1 MPYQITLPD
10 GSIGMIDD
18 SVPKNRAMEA
28 AEAAYPDAFPGIGE
42 QLLGAPGE
50 LAKGFARG
58 FVDPVSGLLSTGYTG
73 LRAAGMELD
82 PFAETAVG
90 KGLAGVQ
97 EYLAPDYGTV
107 SQFAG
112 ALGGLGS
119 FLVPGA
125 ALAKGLGRTATL
137 GGMATGLGAEEA
149 RSRVEQARA
158 EGIEVTPGQEFTSQL
173 GGSVIGLTELA
184 PIERLTG
191 PLQAVLRGVKKSD
204 ADMIA
209 PGLFNSAKR
218 MVETGGIE
226 GLQEG
231 MANVAQDLLA
241 KGVYNPNLDVGESA
255 LGDAAMGA
263 SVGAFAQGA
272 IELVTKGRRRQL
284 YDTLKAEEDAKA
296 RIAEA
301 EKARLAEETARKQTL
316 TNFGV
321 EGQPLLLAAPQGQV
335 TPSRQEKSSLDQ
347 YGVEDKDLFE
357 PYGTF
362 TRDELDKDVVKELD
376 KRRKEAGRPKTE
388 TFTLQDIADTGVY
401 RGELN
406 RLIAQRSGY
415 TGELKFKPSEVVGLA
430 EQKNIDTSTQGFSDF
445 VGRVTGKKPLPEK
458 TGLGALQGL
467 NDVEIFAVREAI
479 NKLPTYEQ
487 RKILPTGKAAKI
499 FDDKQA
505 TSTLTNIKKTIGQDL
520 GEKGL
525 GETSVL
531 KEIGDFSGLEDVNDQ
546 KSLLEKYI
554 LDGELERVS
563 TPAFAVLDA
572 DGKQISVVGP
582 DAGGRLTDI
591 ERRKAQ
597 EKAAKTLK
605 PGFAVL
611 DAKGKQVD
619 VDVDQGKAQQKAARI
634 GGTIQET
641 TISGSVKDTT
651 INQIRN
657 PINRLI
663 GGFDI
668 RQGTFEDTL
677 IDGYDIT
684 TETGEVISKT
694 KSLTDAE
701 NRVNRATE
709 LRKQRQ
715 LQLLDAKQKIQEN
728 IAKSEQA
735 MADLEALG
743 KKDSEDFKKIQN
755 SMAAQERNLA
765 KVEQNLIE
773 FGKKVA
779 FKSRYKQQKRTGFT
793 LFEGNK
799 PVGTYNSRQE
809 ALEASVVS
817 QPTDRLEA
825 MLEAFPT
832 LSASAKPGMDR
843 ADIKKLQQVAASE
856 LASRKGEIPSGV
868 GITVE
873 GDITAAEERL
883 ALQGIFSPRIK
894 ERVNELD
901 KKLRAALDK
910 LGLKDVR
917 LNIVGAIKGELGDA
931 DGVYA
936 ARLIKIALD
945 AENPMRV
952 LRHEGIHAL
961 KELGA
966 FTPDQ
971 WRVLENKAKS
981 EWMAKY
987 NIADPKRYGSLS
999 PEIQLEEAIAEAFAD
1014 FSQTKP
1020 PAGLIGNVFSRIKS
1034 FFTAL
1039 DNGFKGLGFQTADD
1053 VFGRVDRGELL
1064 PGMGERAAEVEGL
1077 QAQRVT
1083 AETSEPVQ
1091 DRTGAKLPTKPVST
1105 RPVTESVPQLPPL
1118 PQAKPDEPSMPI
1130 SRRSQSKG
1138 SVSAVPMSLLTTP
1151 EALQRTGD
1159 VLSVLDKS
1167 DPNESLRALNLAA
1180 ERGGLAEWEA
1190 RAIAFG
1196 RAEGAPGPERY
1207 SLKRVAPSKVVSSV
1221 IEDLGLSDAEVAA
1234 TSLGLQTGKGGT
1246 DAFKQAN
1253 IGGIKQIIEYL
1264 EKRYVDSG
1272 LAPLDITNEQDRDT
1286 LSKLLAAEVLAA
1298 VRSGGA
1304 NIQWY
1309 DKVIDQMLGM
1319 ASLKYPEL
1327 RTDPNAQAA
1336 FRIAISVSSQGQN
1349 VEDNLKFGERVY
1361 EQFSQNAERGRPRF
1375 PEIGT
1380 GEAMQAMQ
1388 KNFQLAN
1395 KMIDKLG
1402 MDDFRKFLETP
1413 FTVKEL
1419 NSVGLKIGG
1428 ELVDEQVLG
1437 SSILGPKIGFGFYSN
1452 LSGNFEP
1459 VTMDMWFMRT
1469 IGRLIGKLRGFDPA
1483 KYAKQVQR
1491 FRGSF
1496 ALSDESG
1503 VNGIYANEFSQ
1514 EEINNAIV
1522 DEQAM
1527 IDLARKVK
1535 SKHERDFSKNRD
1547 LYDSKQRAKTDF
1559 VKSAETIIQSLD
1571 KPKDV
1576 PASGGERR
1584 LLRDVARRMRQK
1596 VADVTGQ
1603 DIPPASLQAI
1613 VWYPEQELYKA
1624 LGAKLRVT
1632 SQNYANS
1639 MRKLLEG
1646 EGFDGDRI
1654 SESAKLG
1661 SRRTRRADA
1670 GEIPAGTRPT
1680 GRRPSRTLSAKER
1693 EDLLKQR
1700 FSLREPAKV
1709 IYEVA
1714 PDPNNVELTERWN
1727 ALPTEQKT
1735 EISKRVGARIVEAAL
1750 PILKA
1755 RGRVADQVG
1764 SYLDFTNPS
1773 FALVLEDGDPIEMSK
1788 LLGFALSQDSMMV
1801 VSGDSAPGLE
1811 QTGGIVINIGDLS
1824 FDQVDA
1830 IYQQLREIEVNGQ
1843 KPVGGQTTVDGKMI
1857 VLNYSGLPSSDLA
1870 QLIDQQLNG
1879 QFRVGVGDFFTAFPE
1894 KGDYDYASVS
1904 NDPAGSAGL
1913 IRKRSRDLRTEASR
1927 LLNDEINA
1935 VPRDGKYSL
1944 RGTNTPEF
1952 REWFG
1957 RSQIVDEQGRPRVMY
1972 HGTARDITEF
1982 KAKQAGAIFVTDD
1995 PRFAEDFSYM
2005 SEMWMI
2011 DHADQFLSEQEIKK
2025 AVAAGVA
2032 KMAQGMPKQDQIRM
2046 LTQILQFPI
2055 DSVVR
2060 DPDATEIRNEIAKRL
2075 PSKPNILPVYVR
2087 AERPFDFE
2095 NQEHLDDLRS
2105 MPGVA
2110 VHYQRIRRG
2119 EWSSIEEPEVQEA
2132 IKDLGFDG
2140 FYVKEGG
2147 KKNLAVYRPDQ
2158 LKSVTGNIGTYG
2170 QREPTINEAKQ
2181 FGLTIEEA
2189 KAAQKRGDIRYSLR
2203 NTNTP
2208 EFKQWFR
2215 KSPVVNAVGKP
2226 QMMFHGTSLDIE
2238 EFIPGETGAIYVS
2251 PDPEFAGTFA
2261 RYSQEREIR
2270 KLGENLDQDLEAKQ
2284 RILDPIIDE
2293 AMANGDLINRN
2304 LPYHRDLAQVGLIK
2318 DLDQYS
2324 KEYWMN
2330 WFLEKPMRD
2339 AAHSTGVGPALRE
2352 ALANMLTTGRNVM
2365 PLYVNPQKPFDYENN
2380 THVNKVAKLVFEYDP
2395 DTYESANP
2403 KVQKY
2408 QRDTLINGLKAG
2420 DWRVLEEPIVQ
2431 EAIKEL
2437 GFDAFYV
2444 KEQDVKNLGLYKPNQ
2459 LKSAI
2464 GNTGAFSPETGKVR
2478 YSLRQ
2483 TNTPAFKQWF
2493 GDSKVVDKKGDP
2505 LVVYHGTDKTFDA
2518 FNLRKRGSRVGFQ
2531 DDGFYFSDSPGTA
2544 TTYATM
2550 DVYSGALGKKKDA
2563 YLEPTDFF
2571 KRFLSRL
2578 GLVESAPQV
2587 VPAFLSIK
2595 NPYKTTGARMPG
2607 RRELIKQG
2615 YDGIQ
2620 YTQYDGTTHWVAFE
2634 PTQIKSSI
2642 GNIGTFDPENPDI
2655 RYSLRQQAGQTLGQS
2670 YLDTVQRTTTPR
2682 VEKGFK
2688 DRISEAMSA
2697 TPFAKFRQMFINKY
2711 ERIEYYSR
2719 ELAKKF
2725 GDSSLLLADQSAI
2738 AAALMSDRAAGVAAE
2753 SFKSGIPVYAKG
2765 YTYVDN
2771 MGGKVKGLMEI
2782 LMPLAQ
2788 KQDPF
2793 VYQMFQDYAARR
2805 RGVRL
2810 DAQGKVTPFS
2820 RQELAQIPAIE
2831 KQFPEF
2837 KQVFED
2843 YQRYNEGLVR
2853 YMRDTGVIDAKA
2865 AQEWMRYGDYIPFY
2879 RQLDGERTVG
2889 PSIFSAISGVK
2900 APKKLKGGDAPLG
2913 EFLETVVRNSRAA
2926 IEAGMRNVAANRV
2939 VTNFQRLNSPTAG
2952 GKLVERTTEK
2962 ERDFPDVV
2970 TVRENGKD
2978 AYYKVAD
2985 PLLVQSLQALNIPQ
2999 IPGLDILAKPAE
3011 FLREMVTRDP
3021 AFIGASVLRE
3031 SLSAWITT
3039 GQKLTPVA
3047 TGVNQFV
3054 KILSNASPTVQ
3065 ALRRAGIGSG
3075 YEFKGDV
3082 QATAGVFG
3090 DQLKRMAGE
3099 MTTAQKAVMPLR
3111 AMWDGLDKAS
3121 TAADLSTRAAVFE
3134 RVLEETGNEA
3144 EAIYQA
3150 MEVINFSRK
3159 GSSPIIQIFA
3169 AIIPFLNARIQ
3180 GLDLL
3185 YRAGFGRLAS
3195 STAVAQQKAFML
3207 RSLALFGTTAMYYA
3221 LVQDEEEWQRA
3232 DQETRDNYWIIGG
3245 FKFPIPFELGV
3256 MFKVIPERIMAYT
3269 MGDDTGEQVRESIAR
3284 QVMGTLSFNP
3294 IPQAVLPLIE
3304 ASSNYSFFL
3313 QRDIVGMGKKDL
3325 APEFQISEGTSQIA
3339 IQLGQT
3345 LGISPMKI
3353 DYIIRGYTGA
3363 MGTYAI
3369 TTMDSIIRSEDDA
3382 TKATWRL
3389 DQIPVLKRFMISDLG
3404 AGTVN
3409 EYYDLR
3415 EKLDEVVRTSNQLE
3429 RTGNIEALTEYLKE
3443 NGQVLGMKDYIRDL
3457 DKDMK
3462 SLRES
3467 RLAINI
3473 SRMEPDQKRQS
3484 LDALRK
3490 AEIALTERINLLRKN
3505 MGV

>member
-1 MPYQITLPD
+1 
-10 GSIGMIDD
+10 
-18 SVPKNRAMEA
+18 
-28 AEAAYPDAFPGIGE
+28 
-42 QLLGAPGE
+42 
-50 LAKGFARG
+50 
-58 FVDPVSGLLSTGYTG
+58 
-73 LRAAGMELD
+73 
-82 PFAETAVG
+82 
-90 KGLAGVQ
+90 VQ
-97 EYLAPDYGTV
+97 
-107 SQFAG
+107 
-112 ALGGLGS
+112 
-119 FLVPGA
+119 
-125 ALAKGLGRTATL
+125 
-137 GGMATGLGAEEA
+137 
-149 RSRVEQARA
+149 
-158 EGIEVTPGQEFTSQL
+158 
-173 GGSVIGLTELA
+173 
-184 PIERLTG
+184 
-191 PLQAVLRGVKKSD
+191 
-204 ADMIA
+204 
-209 PGLFNSAKR
+209 
-218 MVETGGIE
+218 
-226 GLQEG
+226 
-231 MANVAQDLLA
+231 AQ
-241 KGVYNPNLDVGESA
+241 K
-255 LGDAAMGA
+255 
-263 SVGAFAQGA
+263 
-272 IELVTKGRRRQL
+272 
-284 YDTLKAEEDAKA
+284 
-296 RIAEA
+296 
-301 EKARLAEETARKQTL
+301 
-316 TNFGV
+316 
-321 EGQPLLLAAPQGQV
+321 
-335 TPSRQEKSSLDQ
+335 
-347 YGVEDKDLFE
+347 
-357 PYGTF
+357 
-362 TRDELDKDVVKELD
+362 
-376 KRRKEAGRPKTE
+376 
-388 TFTLQDIADTGVY
+388 
-401 RGELN
+401 
-406 RLIAQRSGY
+406 
-415 TGELKFKPSEVVGLA
+415 
-430 EQKNIDTSTQGFSDF
+430 
-445 VGRVTGKKPLPEK
+445 
-458 TGLGALQGL
+458 
-467 NDVEIFAVREAI
+467 
-479 NKLPTYEQ
+479 
-487 RKILPTGKAAKI
+487 
-499 FDDKQA
+499 
-505 TSTLTNIKKTIGQDL
+505 
-520 GEKGL
+520 
-525 GETSVL
+525 
-531 KEIGDFSGLEDVNDQ
+531 
-546 KSLLEKYI
+546 
-554 LDGELERVS
+554 
-563 TPAFAVLDA
+563 
-572 DGKQISVVGP
+572 
-582 DAGGRLTDI
+582 
-591 ERRKAQ
+591 KAQ
-597 EKAAKTLK
+597 E
-605 PGFAVL
+605 
-611 DAKGKQVD
+611 
-619 VDVDQGKAQQKAARI
+619 I
-634 GGTIQET
+634 GGTI
-641 TISGSVKDTT
+641 KDTS
-651 INQIRN
+651 INQIRT
-657 PINRLI
+657 PDPVNRLI

-684 TETGEVISKT
+684 TETGEVIGKT

-1034 FFTAL
+1034 FFAAL

-1064 PGMGERAAEVEGL
+1064 PGMGERAAEVQGL
-1077 QAQRVT
+1077 QAQRVV
-1083 AETSEPVQ
+1083 AET
-1091 DRTGAKLPTKPVST
+1091 
-1105 RPVTESVPQLPPL
+1105 
-1118 PQAKPDEPSMPI
+1118 
-1130 SRRSQSKG
+1130 
-1138 SVSAVPMSLLTTP
+1138 
-1151 EALQRTGD
+1151 
-1159 VLSVLDKS
+1159 
-1167 DPNESLRALNLAA
+1167 
-1180 ERGGLAEWEA
+1180 
-1190 RAIAFG
+1190 
-1196 RAEGAPGPERY
+1196 PERY

-1264 EKRYVDSG
+1264 EKRYADSG

-1336 FRIAISVSSQGQN
+1336 FRIAISVTSQGQN

-1380 GEAMQAMQ
+1380 GESMQAMQ

-1496 ALSDESG
+1496 ALSNESG

-1755 RGRVADQVG
+1755 RGRVADQIG

-1944 RGTNTPEF
+1944 RGTNTPQF

-1957 RSQIVDEQGRPRVMY
+1957 QSKIVDAEGRPRVMY

-1982 KAKQAGAIFVTDD
+1982 KAKQAGAIFVTED

-2005 SEMWMI
+2005 SEVWMI
-2011 DHADQFLSEQEIKK
+2011 DHATQFLSEQEIKK
-2025 AVAAGVA
+2025 AVAAGVM
-2032 KMAQGMPKQDQIRM
+2032 KMAQGVPKQKQIQM
-2046 LTQILQFPI
+2046 LTEILQFPI

-2087 AERPFDFE
+2087 AENPFDFE
-2095 NQEHLDDLRS
+2095 NQGHLEAIRS
-2105 MPGVA
+2105 MPGVP

-2119 EWSSIEEPEVQEA
+2119 EWSAIEEPDVQEA
-2132 IKDLGFDG
+2132 IQKAGFDS
-2140 FYVKEGG
+2140 FYITEGG
-2147 KKNLAVYRPDQ
+2147 RKNLAVYDPNQ
-2158 LKSVTGNIGTYG
+2158 LKSVTGNIG
-2170 QREPTINEAKQ
+2170 
-2181 FGLTIEEA
+2181 
-2189 KAAQKRGDIRYSLR
+2189 
-2203 NTNTP
+2203 
-2208 EFKQWFR
+2208 
-2215 KSPVVNAVGKP
+2215 
-2226 QMMFHGTSLDIE
+2226 
-2238 EFIPGETGAIYVS
+2238 
-2251 PDPEFAGTFA
+2251 
-2261 RYSQEREIR
+2261 
-2270 KLGENLDQDLEAKQ
+2270 
-2284 RILDPIIDE
+2284 
-2293 AMANGDLINRN
+2293 
-2304 LPYHRDLAQVGLIK
+2304 
-2318 DLDQYS
+2318 
-2324 KEYWMN
+2324 
-2330 WFLEKPMRD
+2330 
-2339 AAHSTGVGPALRE
+2339 
-2352 ALANMLTTGRNVM
+2352 NV
-2365 PLYVNPQKPFDYENN
+2365 
-2380 THVNKVAKLVFEYDP
+2380 
-2395 DTYESANP
+2395 
-2403 KVQKY
+2403 
-2408 QRDTLINGLKAG
+2408 
-2420 DWRVLEEPIVQ
+2420 W
-2431 EAIKEL
+2431 
-2437 GFDAFYV
+2437 
-2444 KEQDVKNLGLYKPNQ
+2444 
-2459 LKSAI
+2459 
-2464 GNTGAFSPETGKVR
+2464 
-2478 YSLRQ
+2478 
-2483 TNTPAFKQWF
+2483 
-2493 GDSKVVDKKGDP
+2493 
-2505 LVVYHGTDKTFDA
+2505 
-2518 FNLRKRGSRVGFQ
+2518 
-2531 DDGFYFSDSPGTA
+2531 TA
-2544 TTYATM
+2544 
-2550 DVYSGALGKKKDA
+2550 
-2563 YLEPTDFF
+2563 
-2571 KRFLSRL
+2571 
-2578 GLVESAPQV
+2578 
-2587 VPAFLSIK
+2587 
-2595 NPYKTTGARMPG
+2595 
-2607 RRELIKQG
+2607 
-2615 YDGIQ
+2615 
-2620 YTQYDGTTHWVAFE
+2620 
-2634 PTQIKSSI
+2634 
-2642 GNIGTFDPENPDI
+2642 
-2655 RYSLRQQAGQTLGQS
+2655 
-2670 YLDTVQRTTTPR
+2670 
-2682 VEKGFK
+2682 
-2688 DRISEAMSA
+2688 
-2697 TPFAKFRQMFINKY
+2697 
-2711 ERIEYYSR
+2711 
-2719 ELAKKF
+2719 
-2725 GDSSLLLADQSAI
+2725 
-2738 AAALMSDRAAGVAAE
+2738 
-2753 SFKSGIPVYAKG
+2753 
-2765 YTYVDN
+2765 
-2771 MGGKVKGLMEI
+2771 
-2782 LMPLAQ
+2782 
-2788 KQDPF
+2788 
-2793 VYQMFQDYAARR
+2793 
-2805 RGVRL
+2805 
-2810 DAQGKVTPFS
+2810 
-2820 RQELAQIPAIE
+2820 
-2831 KQFPEF
+2831 
-2837 KQVFED
+2837 
-2843 YQRYNEGLVR
+2843 
-2853 YMRDTGVIDAKA
+2853 
-2865 AQEWMRYGDYIPFY
+2865 
-2879 RQLDGERTVG
+2879 
-2889 PSIFSAISGVK
+2889 
-2900 APKKLKGGDAPLG
+2900 
-2913 EFLETVVRNSRAA
+2913 
-2926 IEAGMRNVAANRV
+2926 
-2939 VTNFQRLNSPTAG
+2939 
-2952 GKLVERTTEK
+2952 
-2962 ERDFPDVV
+2962 
-2970 TVRENGKD
+2970 
-2978 AYYKVAD
+2978 
-2985 PLLVQSLQALNIPQ
+2985 
-2999 IPGLDILAKPAE
+2999 
-3011 FLREMVTRDP
+3011 
-3021 AFIGASVLRE
+3021 
-3031 SLSAWITT
+3031 
-3039 GQKLTPVA
+3039 
-3047 TGVNQFV
+3047 
-3054 KILSNASPTVQ
+3054 
-3065 ALRRAGIGSG
+3065 
-3075 YEFKGDV
+3075 
-3082 QATAGVFG
+3082 
-3090 DQLKRMAGE
+3090 
-3099 MTTAQKAVMPLR
+3099 
-3111 AMWDGLDKAS
+3111 
-3121 TAADLSTRAAVFE
+3121 
-3134 RVLEETGNEA
+3134 
-3144 EAIYQA
+3144 
-3150 MEVINFSRK
+3150 
-3159 GSSPIIQIFA
+3159 
-3169 AIIPFLNARIQ
+3169 
-3180 GLDLL
+3180 
-3185 YRAGFGRLAS
+3185 
-3195 STAVAQQKAFML
+3195 
-3207 RSLALFGTTAMYYA
+3207 
-3221 LVQDEEEWQRA
+3221 
-3232 DQETRDNYWIIGG
+3232 
-3245 FKFPIPFELGV
+3245 
-3256 MFKVIPERIMAYT
+3256 
-3269 MGDDTGEQVRESIAR
+3269 
-3284 QVMGTLSFNP
+3284 
-3294 IPQAVLPLIE
+3294 
-3304 ASSNYSFFL
+3304 
-3313 QRDIVGMGKKDL
+3313 
-3325 APEFQISEGTSQIA
+3325 
-3339 IQLGQT
+3339 
-3345 LGISPMKI
+3345 
-3353 DYIIRGYTGA
+3353 
-3363 MGTYAI
+3363 
-3369 TTMDSIIRSEDDA
+3369 
-3382 TKATWRL
+3382 
-3389 DQIPVLKRFMISDLG
+3389 
-3404 AGTVN
+3404 
-3409 EYYDLR
+3409 
-3415 EKLDEVVRTSNQLE
+3415 
-3429 RTGNIEALTEYLKE
+3429 
-3443 NGQVLGMKDYIRDL
+3443 
-3457 DKDMK
+3457 
-3462 SLRES
+3462 
-3467 RLAINI
+3467 
-3473 SRMEPDQKRQS
+3473 
-3484 LDALRK
+3484 
-3490 AEIALTERINLLRKN
+3490 
-3505 MGV
+3505 

>member
-1 MPYQITLPD
+1 
-10 GSIGMIDD
+10 
-18 SVPKNRAMEA
+18 
-28 AEAAYPDAFPGIGE
+28 
-42 QLLGAPGE
+42 
-50 LAKGFARG
+50 
-58 FVDPVSGLLSTGYTG
+58 
-73 LRAAGMELD
+73 
-82 PFAETAVG
+82 
-90 KGLAGVQ
+90 
-97 EYLAPDYGTV
+97 
-107 SQFAG
+107 
-112 ALGGLGS
+112 
-119 FLVPGA
+119 
-125 ALAKGLGRTATL
+125 
-137 GGMATGLGAEEA
+137 
-149 RSRVEQARA
+149 
-158 EGIEVTPGQEFTSQL
+158 
-173 GGSVIGLTELA
+173 
-184 PIERLTG
+184 
-191 PLQAVLRGVKKSD
+191 
-204 ADMIA
+204 
-209 PGLFNSAKR
+209 
-218 MVETGGIE
+218 
-226 GLQEG
+226 
-231 MANVAQDLLA
+231 
-241 KGVYNPNLDVGESA
+241 
-255 LGDAAMGA
+255 
-263 SVGAFAQGA
+263 
-272 IELVTKGRRRQL
+272 
-284 YDTLKAEEDAKA
+284 
-296 RIAEA
+296 
-301 EKARLAEETARKQTL
+301 
-316 TNFGV
+316 
-321 EGQPLLLAAPQGQV
+321 
-335 TPSRQEKSSLDQ
+335 
-347 YGVEDKDLFE
+347 
-357 PYGTF
+357 
-362 TRDELDKDVVKELD
+362 
-376 KRRKEAGRPKTE
+376 
-388 TFTLQDIADTGVY
+388 
-401 RGELN
+401 
-406 RLIAQRSGY
+406 
-415 TGELKFKPSEVVGLA
+415 
-430 EQKNIDTSTQGFSDF
+430 
-445 VGRVTGKKPLPEK
+445 
-458 TGLGALQGL
+458 
-467 NDVEIFAVREAI
+467 
-479 NKLPTYEQ
+479 
-487 RKILPTGKAAKI
+487 
-499 FDDKQA
+499 
-505 TSTLTNIKKTIGQDL
+505 
-520 GEKGL
+520 
-525 GETSVL
+525 
-531 KEIGDFSGLEDVNDQ
+531 
-546 KSLLEKYI
+546 
-554 LDGELERVS
+554 
-563 TPAFAVLDA
+563 
-572 DGKQISVVGP
+572 
-582 DAGGRLTDI
+582 
-591 ERRKAQ
+591 
-597 EKAAKTLK
+597 
-605 PGFAVL
+605 
-611 DAKGKQVD
+611 
-619 VDVDQGKAQQKAARI
+619 
-634 GGTIQET
+634 
-641 TISGSVKDTT
+641 
-651 INQIRN
+651 
-657 PINRLI
+657 
-663 GGFDI
+663 
-668 RQGTFEDTL
+668 L

-684 TETGEVISKT
+684 TETGEVIGKT

-743 KKDSEDFKKIQN
+743 KKDSEDFNKIQN

-1034 FFTAL
+1034 FFAAL

-1064 PGMGERAAEVEGL
+1064 PGMGERAAEVQGL
-1077 QAQRVT
+1077 QAQRVV
-1083 AETSEPVQ
+1083 AET
-1091 DRTGAKLPTKPVST
+1091 
-1105 RPVTESVPQLPPL
+1105 
-1118 PQAKPDEPSMPI
+1118 
-1130 SRRSQSKG
+1130 
-1138 SVSAVPMSLLTTP
+1138 
-1151 EALQRTGD
+1151 
-1159 VLSVLDKS
+1159 
-1167 DPNESLRALNLAA
+1167 
-1180 ERGGLAEWEA
+1180 
-1190 RAIAFG
+1190 
-1196 RAEGAPGPERY
+1196 PERY

-1264 EKRYVDSG
+1264 EKRYADSG

-1336 FRIAISVSSQGQN
+1336 FRIAISVTSQGQN

-1380 GEAMQAMQ
+1380 GESMQAMQ

-1496 ALSDESG
+1496 ALSNESG

-1957 RSQIVDEQGRPRVMY
+1957 QSKIVDAEGRPRVMY

-1982 KAKQAGAIFVTDD
+1982 KAKQAGAIFVTED
-1995 PRFAEDFSYM
+1995 PRFAEDFGIQ
-2005 SEMWMI
+2005 SETWMI
-2011 DHADQFLSEQEIKK
+2011 DHADQFLPEQELKK
-2025 AVAAGVA
+2025 AIALGVT
-2032 KMAQGMPKQDQIRM
+2032 KMTPGMSKQKRTEM
-2046 LTQILQFPI
+2046 LAEMLKFPTMSI
-2055 DSVVR
+2055 IR
-2060 DPDATEIRNEIAKRL
+2060 DPDATKIRDVVLNKM
-2075 PSKPNILPVYVR
+2075 PSRQNILPVYVR
-2087 AERPFDFE
+2087 SENPFDYQNPEDVQGVIDYIEE
-2095 NQEHLDDLRS
+2095 NVLFSEIYEAFNRDLDITDDLRS
-2105 MPGVA
+2105 ELESGRWA
-2110 VHYQRIRRG
+2110 
-2119 EWSSIEEPEVQEA
+2119 SIENPIVQEA
-2132 IKDLGFDG
+2132 IRENRHDG
-2140 FYVKEGG
+2140 FYIREGG
-2147 KKNLAVYRPDQ
+2147 RKNLAVYDPNQ

-2170 QREPTINEAKQ
+2170 QREPSLEEAKQ
-2181 FGLTIEEA
+2181 FGLTVEEA

-2215 KSPVVNAVGKP
+2215 KSPVVNAVDKP

-2238 EFIPGETGAIYVS
+2238 EFIPGKTGAIYVS

-2380 THVNKVAKLVFEYDP
+2380 AHVNKVAKLVFEYDP
-2395 DTYESANP
+2395 DTYERVNP

-2408 QRDTLINGLKAG
+2408 QRDTLVGGLKAG

-2444 KEQDVKNLGLYKPNQ
+2444 KEQDVKNLGLYTPNQ

-2655 RYSLRQQAGQTLGQS
+2655 RYSLRQTNTPAFKQWFGDSKVAGSDGKPTVVYTGTSKDVDFSTFKIPKSGVWFTESQEGASQYALENDSMTIKTEDYRTFQEINTASRVIPAYLRIDNPAKLSKEESDSIRYAKNYRKAQGDLFDRLRSRGHDGVEIGDGTWVVLKSPNQIKSAIGNTGEFSSVKSDIRYSLRQQAGQTLGQS
-2670 YLDTVQRTTTPR
+2670 YLNTVQRTTTPR

-2697 TPFAKFRQMFINKY
+2697 TP
-2711 ERIEYYSR
+2711 
-2719 ELAKKF
+2719 
-2725 GDSSLLLADQSAI
+2725 
-2738 AAALMSDRAAGVAAE
+2738 VC
-2753 SFKSGIPVYAKG
+2753 
-2765 YTYVDN
+2765 
-2771 MGGKVKGLMEI
+2771 
-2782 LMPLAQ
+2782 
-2788 KQDPF
+2788 
-2793 VYQMFQDYAARR
+2793 
-2805 RGVRL
+2805 
-2810 DAQGKVTPFS
+2810 
-2820 RQELAQIPAIE
+2820 
-2831 KQFPEF
+2831 
-2837 KQVFED
+2837 QV
-2843 YQRYNEGLVR
+2843 
-2853 YMRDTGVIDAKA
+2853 
-2865 AQEWMRYGDYIPFY
+2865 P
-2879 RQLDGERTVG
+2879 
-2889 PSIFSAISGVK
+2889 
-2900 APKKLKGGDAPLG
+2900 
-2913 EFLETVVRNSRAA
+2913 
-2926 IEAGMRNVAANRV
+2926 
-2939 VTNFQRLNSPTAG
+2939 
-2952 GKLVERTTEK
+2952 
-2962 ERDFPDVV
+2962 PDVH
-2970 TVRENGKD
+2970 
-2978 AYYKVAD
+2978 
-2985 PLLVQSLQALNIPQ
+2985 
-2999 IPGLDILAKPAE
+2999 
-3011 FLREMVTRDP
+3011 
-3021 AFIGASVLRE
+3021 
-3031 SLSAWITT
+3031 
-3039 GQKLTPVA
+3039 
-3047 TGVNQFV
+3047 
-3054 KILSNASPTVQ
+3054 
-3065 ALRRAGIGSG
+3065 
-3075 YEFKGDV
+3075 
-3082 QATAGVFG
+3082 
-3090 DQLKRMAGE
+3090 
-3099 MTTAQKAVMPLR
+3099 
-3111 AMWDGLDKAS
+3111 
-3121 TAADLSTRAAVFE
+3121 
-3134 RVLEETGNEA
+3134 
-3144 EAIYQA
+3144 
-3150 MEVINFSRK
+3150 
-3159 GSSPIIQIFA
+3159 
-3169 AIIPFLNARIQ
+3169 
-3180 GLDLL
+3180 
-3185 YRAGFGRLAS
+3185 
-3195 STAVAQQKAFML
+3195 QQ
-3207 RSLALFGTTAMYYA
+3207 
-3221 LVQDEEEWQRA
+3221 VRA
-3232 DQETRDNYWIIGG
+3232 DR
-3245 FKFPIPFELGV
+3245 V
-3256 MFKVIPERIMAYT
+3256 
-3269 MGDDTGEQVRESIAR
+3269 
-3284 QVMGTLSFNP
+3284 
-3294 IPQAVLPLIE
+3294 
-3304 ASSNYSFFL
+3304 FF
-3313 QRDIVGMGKKDL
+3313 
-3325 APEFQISEGTSQIA
+3325 
-3339 IQLGQT
+3339 
-3345 LGISPMKI
+3345 
-3353 DYIIRGYTGA
+3353 
-3363 MGTYAI
+3363 
-3369 TTMDSIIRSEDDA
+3369 
-3382 TKATWRL
+3382 
-3389 DQIPVLKRFMISDLG
+3389 
-3404 AGTVN
+3404 
-3409 EYYDLR
+3409 
-3415 EKLDEVVRTSNQLE
+3415 
-3429 RTGNIEALTEYLKE
+3429 
-3443 NGQVLGMKDYIRDL
+3443 
-3457 DKDMK
+3457 
-3462 SLRES
+3462 
-3467 RLAINI
+3467 
-3473 SRMEPDQKRQS
+3473 
-3484 LDALRK
+3484 
-3490 AEIALTERINLLRKN
+3490 
-3505 MGV
+3505 